1 MDEKLDEEYNK
12 ESKEIITATIDKSL
26 YEEILNRIEKI
37 NKQKR
42 EENKKPLPKSY
53 FINKILKL
61 GWKAYK
67 EEKGINISG
76 YKDLFKSFFKLRD

>member
-42 EENKKPLPKSY
+42 
-53 FINKILKL
+53 
-61 GWKAYK
+61 
-67 EEKGINISG
+67 
-76 YKDLFKSFFKLRD
+76 